1 MQDCAIIYGALRSGT
16 TMLRLMIDAHP
27 ALSCT
32 GEHDYLFETLR
43 PARPDRRDAG
53 WRYDRAA
60 LDADRRFRGSGL
72 VLRDDLDGA
81 AALDDLIAQIAR
93 KGGGRR
99 PVLMVHRAVDRW
111 AALRPDVPVVH
122 FLRDPRD
129 VARSS
134 IGMGWAG
141 NAWRGVDH
149 WIATEREWRDAPP
162 ALRARALRSRYEDL
176 LAEPEAELTRIC
188 TALGVSFDPEMMRY
202 PERTSYAAP
211 DARLAYQWRRK
222 APREEVRLVEGAV
235 GDLLTEAGY
244 APSGFGPRRPGPLER
259 RRLVL
264 SSKLATFRFSVRR
277 YGLATT
283 LQQRVGRI
291 LGLRALERRAMR
303 EIDVITEHH
312 LK

>member
-1 MQDCAIIYGALRSGT
+1 MQDCAIVYGALRSGT

-27 ALSCT
+27 ALCCT

-43 PARPDRRDAG
+43 PAGAG

-60 LDADRRFRGSGL
+60 LDDDRRFRGSGL

-99 PVLMVHRAVDRW
+99 PVLMLHRAVDRW

-149 WIATEREWRDAPP
+149 WIATEREWRTAPP
-162 ALRARALRSRYEDL
+162 EVRARALTSRYEDL
-176 LAEPEAELTRIC
+176 LAAPEAELTRIC
-188 TALGVSFDPEMMRY
+188 GALGVAFDPAMLRY
-202 PERTSYAAP
+202 PERTTYAAP
-211 DARLAYQWRRK
+211 DPRLAHQWRGK
-222 APREEVRLVEGAV
+222 ASRDEVRLVEGAV
-235 GDLLTEAGY
+235 GELLTEAGY
-244 APSGFGPRRPGPLER
+244 DPSGFGPRHPGPLER
-259 RRLVL
+259 RRLIL
-264 SSKLATFRFSVRR
+264 SSKLATFRFGVRR
-277 YGLATT
+277 FGLATT
-283 LQQRVGRI
+283 LRARLGRA
-291 LGLRALERRAMR
+291 LGLPALERRAHR
-303 EIDVITEHH
+303 EMDAATRRH